1 MMRKSFGLTGPERR
15 REQNRLAQRRFRE
28 RHNHQRSPSRQ
39 GHQMS
44 ISSPGSISHPETS
57 PNDAMLPE
65 PTTAILR
72 DNSTGSS
79 SDASYWE
86 LSCLNGNEVADGI
99 NFGNGLDRAGLE
111 LRQAANSWVSHPE
124 AALSQPVDPILKSL
138 LYRESHT
145 FSGAIGGDAS
155 AISDPVSSGVSLLHI
170 AAKRGHVKIVRLLL
184 DHDAYCNVQDDDGVT
199 PLIHATI
206 GGYEEVAGLLLSHGA
221 SIRFADRHNRSALH
235 WAVISR
241 RERLLKMLLKHCV
254 EDKSV
259 IDGLTREGRT
269 PLHIAVETNFEA
281 AVEILLNSGADARHK
296 ALSKSEIIDIYS

>member
-1 MMRKSFGLTGPERR
+1 
-15 REQNRLAQRRFRE
+15 
-28 RHNHQRSPSRQ
+28 
-39 GHQMS
+39 MS
-44 ISSPGSISHPETS
+44 ISSPGSISYPETS
-57 PNDAMLPE
+57 PNGAMLPE
-65 PTTAILR
+65 PIRAILR

-86 LSCLNGNEVADGI
+86 LSCLNGNDVADGI
-99 NFGNGLDRAGLE
+99 SFGNDLDRAGLE

-124 AALSQPVDPILKSL
+124 AALSQSIDPMLKSL

-155 AISDPVSSGVSLLHI
+155 AISDPVSTGASLLHT

-184 DHDAYCNVQDDDGVT
+184 DHDAYCNAQDDHGVT

-235 WAVISR
+235 WAVIGR
-241 RERLLKMLLKHCV
+241 HERLLKMLLKHCV
-254 EDKSV
+254 GDKSA

-296 ALSKSEIIDIYS
+296 ALIKSEIIDI